1 MSSINT
7 SNYWS
12 SSASTN
18 KGMSGLVSGLDT
30 ESMVEQMLSGTQSKI
45 DAQNALK
52 QQSLWKQEI
61 YRDMITTIN
70 DFRNK
75 YFNFSV
81 DASTN
86 MNFASSGFFNTMKA
100 AVKSGSGLTVVGAD
114 SSALTGDMRVKIQQ
128 LAETA
133 RIESAEDGLK
143 SPDTVV
149 GEVFTDKLNTLTLNF
164 KQKMDDGSTQDVAV
178 DVELAG
184 AANLDDAVKKI
195 NEALGK
201 ASVTGVK
208 AEVVDDKLQITVDKD
223 NDFTY
228 QSAGGSKF
236 AMQMAGFGAGSTIE
250 TDATTGKSVIKVKG
264 EFVQEPKID
273 MTFDV
278 NLDGITKTITLK
290 DVTAASMTD
299 GTVEKS
305 INDQLKKAFGV
316 STVSNGEEANVQA
329 KLKDGKLTFSMSE
342 KLTNEKGHSFTLT
355 GADLTN
361 FGITPGS
368 SSTVSYSKKL
378 SELAGIKEDANGKY
392 SFTLNGEKFEFDKD
406 ATLGD
411 LINKVNDSDAGVKI
425 SYSSLSDTFVME
437 TTSSGSGFGIE
448 IDDNESNLLQG
459 IFGKFNAGTADAG
472 KVSIKGQDAIVEIN
486 GVQTT
491 RSSNTFTVNGLTL
504 ELTKADPNEE
514 IVIGTERDVDKIVEG
529 FKSFIEDYNAMLDK
543 LNGYIDE
550 DPEYKDYAPLTDA
563 QKKEMTENQINL
575 WEEKAKTGLVRR
587 DSTVEAFLS
596 EMRTIMYT
604 TPEGSNIALYNI
616 GIETGNYKDKGKLV
630 LDETALRNALAS
642 DPGAVEQLFTQAQ
655 DGLAKLLDNSLKN
668 VANTSSGSPGMLV
681 QMAGVKGYSSEKNN
695 TISQEIVSIEER
707 IAQLQSIYDK
717 QKERYWKQF
726 NTMEQV
732 LANMSSQSSYLTSQ
746 FSGY

>member
-18 KGMSGLVSGLDT
+18 KGMSGLISGMDT

-45 DAQNALK
+45 DAQQALK
-52 QQSLWKQEI
+52 QQTLWKQEI

-81 DASTN
+81 DASSS
-86 MNFASSGFFNTMKA
+86 MNFASSAFFNTMQA
-100 AVKSGSGLTVVGAD
+100 AVKSGSGLNIVGAD
-114 SSALTGDMRVKIQQ
+114 SSALTGDMRVKIKQ

-133 RIESAEDGLK
+133 SIESTVSL
-143 SPDTVV
+143 SPDKVE
-149 GEVFTDKLNTLTLNF
+149 GEAFTGKLNTLTLNF
-164 KQKMDDGSTQDVAV
+164 KQKMDDGTTQDVAV
-178 DVELAG
+178 DVDLTG
-184 AANLDDAVKKI
+184 ATDMDQVVQKITAALSDKK
-195 NEALGK
+195 
-201 ASVTGVK
+201 VDGVLV
-208 AEVVDDKLQITVDKD
+208 ENIDGKLQFTVNKD
-223 NDFTY
+223 NKFTY
-228 QSAGGSKF
+228 QSAGGSQF
-236 AMQMAGFGAGSTIE
+236 AMAMAGFNAGSTIE
-250 TDATTGKSVIKVKG
+250 TNSTGQSVIKVKG
-264 EFVQEPKID
+264 EFEQDPKVD

-290 DVTAASMTD
+290 DVTAASITD

-316 STVSNGEEANVQA
+316 STGSKGEEANVQA
-329 KLKDGKLTFSMSE
+329 KLENGKLTFTMSE

-355 GADLTN
+355 GADLTTL
-361 FGITPGS
+361 GITPGS
-368 SSTVSYSKKL
+368 SSVVSYSTKL
-378 SELAGIKEDANGKY
+378 SSLAGVQTGSNGKY
-392 SFTLNGEKFEFDKD
+392 SFNLNGETFEFEAD

-411 LINKVNDSDAGVKI
+411 LINTVNDSDAGVKI

-437 TTSSGSGFGIE
+437 TTSSGAGFGIE
-448 IDDNESNLLQG
+448 IDDTASGLLKG
-459 IFGKFNAGTADAG
+459 IFGSAGGLDTG
-472 KVSIKGQDAIVEIN
+472 KVSIKGKDAIVEVN
-486 GVQTT
+486 GVETT
-491 RSSNTFTVNGLTL
+491 RSSNTFTINGITM
-504 ELTKADPNEE
+504 ELTKANPNEE
-514 IVIGTERDVDKIVEG
+514 IVIGTERDIDTIVEG
-529 FKSFIEDYNAMLDK
+529 FKSFVEDYNAMLKK
-543 LNGYIDE
+543 LNGYMDE

-563 QKKEMTENQINL
+563 QKKEMTENQIKL
-575 WEEKAKTGLVRR
+575 WEEKAKMGLVRR

-604 TPEGSNIALYNI
+604 TPDGSDIALYNI
-616 GIETGNYKDKGKLV
+616 GIETGNYKDQGKLV

-642 DPGAVEQLFTQAQ
+642 DPGGVEQLFTQAQ

-668 VANTSSGSPGMLV
+668 VANTSSGSPGVLV
-681 QMAGVKGYSSEKNN
+681 QMAGLKGYSSEKNN
-695 TISQEIVSIEER
+695 TLSQQITSIEER
-707 IAQLQSIYDK
+707 IEQLKSIYEK

-732 LANMSSQSSYLTSQ
+732 LANMSAQSNYLSSQ
-746 FSGY
+746 FFSY

>member
-12 SSASTN
+12 SSASSN
-18 KGMSGLVSGLDT
+18 KGMSGMISGMDT

-45 DAQNALK
+45 DAQEALK
-52 QQSLWKQEI
+52 QQTLWKQEI

-81 DASTN
+81 DASSS
-86 MNFASSGFFNTMKA
+86 MNFASGAFFNTMKA
-100 AVKSGSGLTVVGAD
+100 AVQGGSGLNIVGAD
-114 SSALTGDMRVKIQQ
+114 SSALTGDMRVKIKQ

-133 RIESAEDGLK
+133 RMESTVSL
-143 SPDTVV
+143 SPDEVQ
-149 GEVFTDKLNTLTLNF
+149 GQVFTNNLNTLTLNF
-164 KQKMDDGSTQDVAV
+164 KQTMDDGSTQNVAV
-178 DVELAG
+178 NVDLAG
-184 AANLDDAVKKI
+184 AADMDQVVQKI
-195 NEALGK
+195 TAALSSNG
-201 ASVTGVK
+201 VDGVK
-208 AEVVDDKLQITVDKD
+208 VENVDGKLQMTVDKD
-223 NDFTY
+223 NEFTY
-228 QSAGGSKF
+228 QSAGGSQF
-236 AMQMAGFGAGSTIE
+236 AMKMAGFSAGV
-250 TDATTGKSVIKVKG
+250 TTEKSESGESVIKVKG
-264 EFVQEPKID
+264 KFDQDPKVG

-290 DVTAASMTD
+290 DVTVAQMQGD
-299 GTVEKS
+299 DVINS

-316 STVSNGEEANVQA
+316 TNGEQNMKVEKVGDASSGYS
-329 KLKDGKLTFSMSE
+329 LKFSMSQ
-342 KLTNEKGHSFTLT
+342 KLTDEKGHSFTLT
-355 GADLTN
+355 GINLGSL
-361 FGITPGS
+361 GITPGS
-368 SSTVSYSKKL
+368 SSVVSYSTKL
-378 SELAGIKEDANGKY
+378 SDLAGVQADSNGKY
-392 SFTLNGEKFEFDKD
+392 SFTLNGETFEFEAD

-411 LINKVNDSDAGVKI
+411 LINTVNDSDAGVKI

-437 TTSSGSGFGIE
+437 TTSSGAGFGIE
-448 IDDNESNLLQG
+448 IDDTASGLLKG
-459 IFGKFNAGTADAG
+459 IFGNAQGLDSGT
-472 KVSIKGQDAIVEIN
+472 VSIRGKDAIVEID
-486 GVQTT
+486 GVETT
-491 RSSNTFTVNGLTL
+491 RSSNTFTINGITM

-543 LNGYIDE
+543 LNGYMNE
-550 DPEYKDYAPLTDA
+550 DPEYKDYAPLTEE
-563 QKKEMTENQINL
+563 QKKEMTESQIKL

-616 GIETGNYKDKGKLV
+616 GIETGNYKEKGKLV

-642 DPGAVEQLFTQAQ
+642 DPGGVEQLFTQAQ

-681 QMAGVKGYSSEKNN
+681 QMAGLKGYSSEKNN
-695 TISQEIVSIEER
+695 TLSQQITSIEDR
-707 IAQLQSIYDK
+707 IEQLKSIYEK

-732 LANMSSQSSYLTSQ
+732 LANMSSQSSYLSSQ
-746 FSGY
+746 FFSY

>member
-18 KGMSGLVSGLDT
+18 KGMSGLISGMDT

-45 DAQNALK
+45 DAQQALK
-52 QQSLWKQEI
+52 QQTLWKQEI

-81 DASTN
+81 DASSS
-86 MNFASSGFFNTMKA
+86 MNFASSAFFNTMQA
-100 AVKSGSGLTVVGAD
+100 AVKSGSGLNIVGAD
-114 SSALTGDMRVKIQQ
+114 SSALTGDMRVKIKQ

-133 RIESAEDGLK
+133 SIESTVSL
-143 SPDTVV
+143 SPDKVE
-149 GEVFTDKLNTLTLNF
+149 GEAFTGKLNTLTLNF
-164 KQKMDDGSTQDVAV
+164 KQKMDDGTTQDVAV
-178 DVELAG
+178 DVDLTG
-184 AANLDDAVKKI
+184 ATDMGQVAQKITDALSAQKVDGVLVKNI
-195 NEALGK
+195 DG
-201 ASVTGVK
+201 
-208 AEVVDDKLQITVDKD
+208 KLQFTVNKD
-223 NDFTY
+223 NKFTY
-228 QSAGGSKF
+228 QSAGGSQF
-236 AMQMAGFGAGSTIE
+236 AMAMAGFNGGSTIE
-250 TDATTGKSVIKVKG
+250 TNSTGQSVIKVKG
-264 EFVQEPKID
+264 EFEQDPKVD

-290 DVTAASMTD
+290 DVTAASITD

-316 STVSNGEEANVQA
+316 STGSKGEEANVQA
-329 KLKDGKLTFSMSE
+329 KLENGKLTFTMSE

-355 GADLTN
+355 GADLTTL
-361 FGITPGS
+361 GITPGS
-368 SSTVSYSKKL
+368 SSVVSYSTKL
-378 SELAGIKEDANGKY
+378 SSLAGVQTGSNGKY
-392 SFTLNGEKFEFDKD
+392 SFNLNGETFEFEAD

-411 LINKVNDSDAGVKI
+411 LINTVNDSDAGVKI

-437 TTSSGSGFGIE
+437 TTSSGAGFGIE
-448 IDDNESNLLQG
+448 IDDTASGLLKG
-459 IFGKFNAGTADAG
+459 IFGSAGGLDTG
-472 KVSIKGQDAIVEIN
+472 KVSIKGKDAIVEVN
-486 GVQTT
+486 GVETT
-491 RSSNTFTVNGLTL
+491 RSSNTFTINGITM
-504 ELTKADPNEE
+504 ELTKANPNEE
-514 IVIGTERDVDKIVEG
+514 IVIGTERDIDTIVEG
-529 FKSFIEDYNAMLDK
+529 FKSFVEDYNAMLKK
-543 LNGYIDE
+543 LNGYMDE

-563 QKKEMTENQINL
+563 QKKEMTENQIKL
-575 WEEKAKTGLVRR
+575 WEEKAKMGLVRR

-604 TPEGSNIALYNI
+604 TPDGSDIALYNI
-616 GIETGNYKDKGKLV
+616 GIETGNYKDQGKLV

-642 DPGAVEQLFTQAQ
+642 DPGGVEQLFTQAQ

-681 QMAGVKGYSSEKNN
+681 QMAGLKGYSSEKNN
-695 TISQEIVSIEER
+695 TLSQQITSIEER
-707 IAQLQSIYDK
+707 IEQLKSIYEK

-732 LANMSSQSSYLTSQ
+732 LANMSAQSNYLSSQ
-746 FSGY
+746 FFSY

>member
-12 SSASTN
+12 SSASSN
-18 KGMSGLVSGLDT
+18 KGMSGMISGMDT

-45 DAQNALK
+45 DAQEALK
-52 QQSLWKQEI
+52 QQTLWKQEI

-81 DASTN
+81 DASSSK
-86 MNFASSGFFNTMKA
+86 NFASGAFFNTMKA
-100 AVKSGSGLTVVGAD
+100 AVQGGSGLNIVGAD
-114 SSALTGDMRVKIQQ
+114 SSALTGDMRVKIKQ

-133 RIESAEDGLK
+133 RMESTVSL
-143 SPDTVV
+143 SPDEVQ
-149 GEVFTDKLNTLTLNF
+149 GQVFTNNLNTLTLNF
-164 KQKMDDGSTQDVAV
+164 KQTMDDGSTQNVAV
-178 DVELAG
+178 NVDLAG
-184 AANLDDAVKKI
+184 AADMDQVVQKI
-195 NEALGK
+195 TAALSSNG
-201 ASVTGVK
+201 VDGVK
-208 AEVVDDKLQITVDKD
+208 VENVDGKLQMTVDKD
-223 NDFTY
+223 NEFTY
-228 QSAGGSKF
+228 QSAGGSQF
-236 AMQMAGFGAGSTIE
+236 AMKMAGFSAGV
-250 TDATTGKSVIKVKG
+250 TTEKSESGESVIKVKG
-264 EFVQEPKID
+264 EFDQDPKVD

-290 DVTAASMTD
+290 DVTVAQMQGD
-299 GTVEKS
+299 DVINS

-316 STVSNGEEANVQA
+316 TNGEQNMKVEKVGDASSGYS
-329 KLKDGKLTFSMSE
+329 LKFSMSQ
-342 KLTNEKGHSFTLT
+342 KLTDEKGHSFTLT
-355 GADLTN
+355 GINLGSL
-361 FGITPGS
+361 GITPGS
-368 SSTVSYSKKL
+368 SSVVSYSTKL
-378 SELAGIKEDANGKY
+378 SDLAGVQADSNGKY
-392 SFTLNGEKFEFDKD
+392 SFTLNGETFEFEAD

-411 LINKVNDSDAGVKI
+411 LINTVNDSDAGVKI

-437 TTSSGSGFGIE
+437 TTSSGAGFGIE
-448 IDDNESNLLQG
+448 IDDTASGLLKG
-459 IFGKFNAGTADAG
+459 IFGNAQGLDSGT
-472 KVSIKGQDAIVEIN
+472 VSIRGKDAIVEID
-486 GVQTT
+486 GVETT
-491 RSSNTFTVNGLTL
+491 RSSNTITINGITM

-543 LNGYIDE
+543 LNGYMNE
-550 DPEYKDYAPLTDA
+550 DPEYKDYAPLTEE
-563 QKKEMTENQINL
+563 QKKEMTESQIKL

-616 GIETGNYKDKGKLV
+616 GIETGNYKEKGKLV
-630 LDETALRNALAS
+630 LDETALRNALAN
-642 DPGAVEQLFTQAQ
+642 DPSGVEQLFTQAQ
-655 DGLAKLLDNSLKN
+655 DGLAKLLDDSLKN

-681 QMAGVKGYSSEKNN
+681 QMAGAKGYSSEGNN
-695 TISQEIVSIEER
+695 TLSREVVSIEDR
-707 IAQLQSIYDK
+707 IEQLKSIYEK

-732 LANMSSQSSYLTSQ
+732 LANMSSQSSYIQSQ
-746 FSGY
+746 FYSY

>member
-18 KGMSGLVSGLDT
+18 KGMSGLISGMDT

-45 DAQNALK
+45 DAQQALK
-52 QQSLWKQEI
+52 QQTLWKQEI

-81 DASTN
+81 DASSS
-86 MNFASSGFFNTMKA
+86 MNFASSAFFNTMQA
-100 AVKSGSGLTVVGAD
+100 AVKSGSGLNIVGAD
-114 SSALTGDMRVKIQQ
+114 SSALTGDMRVKIKQ

-133 RIESAEDGLK
+133 SIESTVSL
-143 SPDTVV
+143 SPDKVE
-149 GEVFTDKLNTLTLNF
+149 GEAFADKLNTLTLNF
-164 KQKMDDGSTQDVAV
+164 KQKMADGTTQDVAV
-178 DVELAG
+178 DVDLTG
-184 AANLDDAVKKI
+184 ATDMNQVVQKI
-195 NEALGK
+195 TGALSAQK
-201 ASVTGVK
+201 VDGVLV
-208 AEVVDDKLQITVDKD
+208 ENIDGKLQFTVNKD
-223 NDFTY
+223 NKFTY
-228 QSAGGSKF
+228 QSAGGSQF
-236 AMQMAGFGAGSTIE
+236 AMAMAGFNGGSTIE
-250 TDATTGKSVIKVKG
+250 TNSTGQSVIKVKG
-264 EFVQEPKID
+264 KFEQDPKVD

-290 DVTAASMTD
+290 DVTAASITD

-316 STVSNGEEANVQA
+316 STGSKGEEANIQA
-329 KLKDGKLTFSMSE
+329 KLQNGKLTFTMSE

-355 GADLTN
+355 GADLTTL
-361 FGITPGS
+361 GITPGS
-368 SSTVSYSKKL
+368 SSVVSYSTKL
-378 SELAGIKEDANGKY
+378 SSLAGVQTGSNGKY
-392 SFTLNGEKFEFDKD
+392 SFNLNGETFEFEAD

-411 LINKVNDSDAGVKI
+411 LINTVNDSDAGVKI

-437 TTSSGSGFGIE
+437 TTSSGAGFGIE
-448 IDDNESNLLQG
+448 IDDTASGLLKG
-459 IFGKFNAGTADAG
+459 IFGSAGGLDTG
-472 KVSIKGQDAIVEIN
+472 KVSIKGKDAIVEVN
-486 GVQTT
+486 GVETT
-491 RSSNTFTVNGLTL
+491 RSSNTFTINGITM
-504 ELTKADPNEE
+504 ELTKANPAEE
-514 IVIGTERDVDKIVEG
+514 IVIGTERDIDTIVEG
-529 FKSFIEDYNAMLDK
+529 FKSFVEDYNAMLEK
-543 LNGYIDE
+543 LNGYMDE
-550 DPEYKDYAPLTDA
+550 DPDYKDYAPLTDA
-563 QKKEMTENQINL
+563 QKKEMTENQIKL
-575 WEEKAKTGLVRR
+575 WEEKAKKGLVRR

-604 TPEGSNIALYNI
+604 TPDGSNIALYNI
-616 GIETGNYKDKGKLV
+616 GIETGNYKDQGKLV

-642 DPGAVEQLFTQAQ
+642 DPGGVEQLFTQAQ

-681 QMAGVKGYSSEKNN
+681 QMAGLKGYSSEKNN
-695 TISQEIVSIEER
+695 TLSQQITSIEER
-707 IAQLQSIYDK
+707 IEQLKSIYEK

-732 LANMSSQSSYLTSQ
+732 LANMSAQSSYLSSQ
-746 FSGY
+746 FFSY

>member
-12 SSASTN
+12 SSASSN
-18 KGMSGLVSGLDT
+18 KGMSGMISGMDT

-45 DAQNALK
+45 DAQEALK
-52 QQSLWKQEI
+52 QQTLWKQEI

-81 DASTN
+81 DASSS
-86 MNFASSGFFNTMKA
+86 MNFASGAFFNTMKA
-100 AVKSGSGLTVVGAD
+100 AVQGGSGLNIVGAD
-114 SSALTGDMRVKIQQ
+114 SSALTGDMRVKIKQ

-133 RIESAEDGLK
+133 RMESTVSL
-143 SPDTVV
+143 SPDEVQ
-149 GEVFTDKLNTLTLNF
+149 GQVFTNNLNTLTLNF
-164 KQKMDDGSTQDVAV
+164 KQTMDDGSTQNVAV
-178 DVELAG
+178 NVDLAG
-184 AANLDDAVKKI
+184 AADMDQVVQKI
-195 NEALGK
+195 TAALSSNG
-201 ASVTGVK
+201 VDGVK
-208 AEVVDDKLQITVDKD
+208 VENVDGKLQMTVDKD
-223 NDFTY
+223 NEFTY
-228 QSAGGSKF
+228 QSAGGSQF
-236 AMQMAGFGAGSTIE
+236 AMKMAGFSAGV
-250 TDATTGKSVIKVKG
+250 TTEKSESGESVIKVKG
-264 EFVQEPKID
+264 EFDQDPKVD

-290 DVTAASMTD
+290 DITSASITD
-299 GTVEKS
+299 GTMEKS

-316 STVSNGEEANVQA
+316 STGSGGKEVNNVQV
-329 KLKDGKLTFSMSE
+329 KLDGGKLTFTMSK
-342 KLTNEKGHSFTLT
+342 KLTDEKGHSFTLT
-355 GADLTN
+355 GADLTTL
-361 FGITPGS
+361 GITPGS
-368 SSTVSYSKKL
+368 SSVVSYSTKL
-378 SELAGIKEDANGKY
+378 SSLAGVQTGSNGKY
-392 SFTLNGEKFEFDKD
+392 SFNLNGETFEFEAD

-411 LINKVNDSDAGVKI
+411 LINTVNDSDAGVKI

-437 TTSSGSGFGIE
+437 TTSSGAGFGIE
-448 IDDNESNLLQG
+448 IDDTASGLLKG
-459 IFGKFNAGTADAG
+459 IFGNAQGLDSGT
-472 KVSIKGQDAIVEIN
+472 VSIRGKDAIVEID
-486 GVQTT
+486 GVETT
-491 RSSNTFTVNGLTL
+491 RSSNTFTINGITM

-543 LNGYIDE
+543 LNGYMNE
-550 DPEYKDYAPLTDA
+550 DPEYKDYAPLTEE
-563 QKKEMTENQINL
+563 QKKEMTESQIKL

-616 GIETGNYKDKGKLV
+616 GIETGNYKEKGKLV
-630 LDETALRNALAS
+630 LDETALRNALAN
-642 DPGAVEQLFTQAQ
+642 DPSGVEQLFTQAQ
-655 DGLAKLLDNSLKN
+655 DGLAKLLDDSLKN

-681 QMAGVKGYSSEKNN
+681 QMAGAKGYSSEGNN
-695 TISQEIVSIEER
+695 TLSREVVSIEDR
-707 IAQLQSIYDK
+707 IEHLKSIYEK

-732 LANMSSQSSYLTSQ
+732 LANMSSQSSYIQSQ
-746 FSGY
+746 FYSY